1 MKKIIIL
8 LLLAVLGVASY
19 YFWVTKPKPNQEITA
34 LQAPP
39 KKGHSPA
46 FNQSVDSVLN
56 AYYALSDAF
65 VNWDS
70 LRVDAHAAQLRE
82 RLGQFSV
89 DGLRGDTVI
98 YQSVQPTLEDVRN
111 EAKAL
116 NETKGLD
123 GKRKAYHTLSQN
135 LYNLLRT
142 VQYDGATVYLQE
154 CPMAFNGDGTGN
166 WISKTS
172 AIQNPYL
179 GLHDPRYKSGMLE
192 CGETKDSLSFARTQ

>member
-8 LLLAVLGVASY
+8 VGLALIGVAAY
-19 YFWVTKPKPNQEITA
+19 YFWVTKPKPNNEAAA
-34 LQAPP
+34 LQQPVQS
-39 KKGHSPA
+39 KNNTA

-82 RLGQFSV
+82 RLNAFSANSFK
-89 DGLRGDTVI
+89 GDTVI
-98 YQSVQPTLEDVRN
+98 YQSVQPVLQGVQTD
-111 EAKAL
+111 AKAL
-116 NETKGLD
+116 DETTGLQQ
-123 GKRKAYHTLSQN
+123 KRKAFHALSN
-135 LYNLLRT
+135 KLYNVLRT
-142 VQYDGATVYLQE
+142 VGYDAATVYLQE

-166 WISKTS
+166 WLSKTN

-179 GLHDPRYKSGMLE
+179 GLHDPKYKSGMLE
-192 CGETKDSLSFARTQ
+192 CGETKDSLHFTAAQ